1 MVWHA
6 LFKHAERMVL
16 QSLSSWI
23 RHKTYSSRLL
33 GSSPLPSHRPFTRF
47 AMTTAFQKRLEE
59 GIQQRLSSRRYHYV
73 DNSYA
78 YYVHPCEENM
88 REDKDW
94 FARYPHIDPAAFM
107 AAHAREIARQVLTKS
122 TLYDLLADRHS
133 RDTLLLVALYAL
145 LGHRFV
151 RFPYHTPGATARRQA
166 LHERCRVAEED
177 PAIREALARDA
188 FGVGCRLE
196 RYRARMA
203 GEEVDF
209 YGTSEFLYQLAAF
222 PPYRYASGP
231 VSVTVRPGDHV
242 IDCGACYGDTA
253 LFFAACAGEDGKVLS
268 FEPHPSIGQLFRHN
282 RDLNPRLARRMTLL
296 PAATGETAGGTVA
309 FSLCGPGSHLEH
321 SNPRLQR
328 ADIPLTSIDA
338 EADRLDWPRVDFIKM
353 DVEGAEL
360 ATLKGAER
368 TLRRFR
374 PRLAVCLYHS
384 PEDFFRIPRFLVECD
399 LGYRFYLE
407 HHFMNGWETV
417 LYALPAAAC

>member
-1 MVWHA
+1 M
-6 LFKHAERMVL
+6 
-16 QSLSSWI
+16 SS
-23 RHKTYSSRLL
+23 
-33 GSSPLPSHRPFTRF
+33 
-47 AMTTAFQKRLEE
+47 AFQTRLEE
-59 GIQQRLSSRRYHYV
+59 GIQQRLSSRKYRYV

-78 YYVHPCEENM
+78 YYIHPCEENT
-88 REDKDW
+88 RQDKDW
-94 FARYPHIDPAAFM
+94 FARCPQIDPRAFL
-107 AAHAREIARQVLTKS
+107 AAHAREISRQVLTKS
-122 TLYDLLADRHS
+122 TLYALLADRHS
-133 RDTLLLVALYAL
+133 RETLLLVALYAL

-151 RFPYHTPGATARRQA
+151 RFPYYAPDATARRQA
-166 LHERCRVAEED
+166 LHERCLVAEED
-177 PAIREALARDA
+177 PDMRKALARDA
-188 FGVGCRLE
+188 FGTGSRLH
-196 RYRARMA
+196 RYRTRMA
-203 GEEVDF
+203 GEEVSF
-209 YGTSEFLYQLAAF
+209 YGGSEFLYQLEAF
-222 PPYRYASGP
+222 PPYCYASGP
-231 VSVTVRPGDHV
+231 VRIGVQPGDHV

-253 LFFAACAGEDGKVLS
+253 LFFAASAGEAGRVLS
-268 FEPHPSIGQLFRHN
+268 LEPHPGIGQLFLRN

-296 PAATGETAGGTVA
+296 PAASGATAGGTAA

-338 EADRLDWPRVDFIKM
+338 EMDRLNWPRADFIKM

-360 ATLKGAER
+360 ASLKGAER

-417 LYALPAAAC
+417 LYAVPAAAC

>member
-1 MVWHA
+1 MRGGGTAPTDCEV
-6 LFKHAERMVL
+6 
-16 QSLSSWI
+16 
-23 RHKTYSSRLL
+23 
-33 GSSPLPSHRPFTRF
+33 P
-47 AMTTAFQKRLEE
+47 MTNAFQKRLEE
-59 GIQQRLSSRRYHYV
+59 GIERHLSSRQCRYV

-78 YYVHPCEENM
+78 YYAHPCEENT
-88 REDKDW
+88 REDKEW
-94 FARYPHIDPAAFM
+94 FARYPHIEPTAFM
-107 AAHAREIARQVLTKS
+107 AAHAQEIARQVLTKG
-122 TLYDLLADRHS
+122 TLYTLLADRHS

-151 RFPYHTPGATARRQA
+151 RFPYYAPDTLARRQA
-166 LHERCRVAEED
+166 LHDRCLVEEED
-177 PAIREALARDA
+177 PAMREALARDA
-188 FGVGCRLE
+188 FGVGSRLH
-196 RYRARMA
+196 RYRTRMA
-203 GEEVDF
+203 GEEVSF
-209 YGTSEFLYQLAAF
+209 YGSSEFLYQLEAF
-222 PPYRYASGP
+222 PPYRYAAGP
-231 VSVTVRPGDHV
+231 VRVAVQPGDHV

-253 LFFAACAGEDGKVLS
+253 LLFAASAGEDGRVLS
-268 FEPHPSIGQLFRHN
+268 FEPHPDIGRLFQRN

-296 PAATGETAGGTVA
+296 PAATGETAGGTAA
-309 FSLCGPGSHLEH
+309 FSLCGPGSHLDH

-328 ADIPLTSIDA
+328 ADIPVTSIDA
-338 EADRLDWPRVDFIKM
+338 ETERLGWPRVDFIKM

-417 LYALPAAAC
+417 LYALPVAAC